1 MLLTLLDYEEVDDL
15 LCLILYLRSSH
26 IYTYFVFFFLST
38 HTVVLSAHFLV
49 SIKNTYIHNYNNH
62 NVDVNDNGSE
72 IENKNNH
79 NNDVTNNIN
88 NCHESGL
95 FGIKIVY

>member
-1 MLLTLLDYEEVDDL
+1 M
-15 LCLILYLRSSH
+15 C
-26 IYTYFVFFFLST
+26 
-38 HTVVLSAHFLV
+38 
-49 SIKNTYIHNYNNH
+49 IKDTYIDTYINH

-88 NCHESGL
+88 ICHNSGL
-95 FGIKIVY
+95 FGIEIIN